1 MKLRLKFLS
10 GKQKE
15 FLSKIAIKSRLSTS
29 QLAKMAGVTSRS
41 YFDWRRG
48 KLNIPLET
56 AKNYSEKFKIP
67 LPEPIEKMLQ
77 RWVSLKREINKR
89 GGIARYKK
97 YGNFATAEG
106 RKRGGAKALKILR
119 EKGIIPFF
127 KKYHLPKKYSEQLAE
142 LVGIL
147 LGDGGITPGQV
158 FITLN
163 GEADHDYVN
172 FVIDLE
178 NRLFKEKPKI
188 IKKNND
194 KAVAIYLNGIQLINY
209 LVSIGLKIGN
219 KVKQQVG
226 VPNWIMSSKIYKV
239 ACLRGLMDTDGGVF
253 LHR

>member
-1 MKLRLKFLS
+1 M
-10 GKQKE
+10 
-15 FLSKIAIKSRLSTS
+15 
-29 QLAKMAGVTSRS
+29 
-41 YFDWRRG
+41 
-48 KLNIPLET
+48 
-56 AKNYSEKFKIP
+56 
-67 LPEPIEKMLQ
+67 
-77 RWVSLKREINKR
+77 
-89 GGIARYKK
+89 
-97 YGNFATAEG
+97 
-106 RKRGGAKALKILR
+106 
-119 EKGIIPFF
+119 
-127 KKYHLPKKYSEQLAE
+127 
-142 LVGIL
+142 GIL

-253 LHR
+253 LHRYKVNGKGYVYKKICFSNRSMPLLYFVEKTLKNLGFTPKIITKVENKKVWLYNESEVEKYLSLVKTHNSRLLKYQN